1 MSKLWSPAIFETFK
15 CAYNGLQ
22 TYNKACKEDGTILVQ
37 LISLVYIVFY
47 GVWCKCLWFGSSY
60 WWLYVL
66 ICLAKF
72 GFLN

>member
-37 LISLVYIVFY
+37 LISLVYIVFM
-47 GVWCKCLWFGSSY
+47 VFDVNVCD
-60 WWLYVL
+60 
-66 ICLAKF
+66 LAAVTDGYMF
-72 GFLN
+72 